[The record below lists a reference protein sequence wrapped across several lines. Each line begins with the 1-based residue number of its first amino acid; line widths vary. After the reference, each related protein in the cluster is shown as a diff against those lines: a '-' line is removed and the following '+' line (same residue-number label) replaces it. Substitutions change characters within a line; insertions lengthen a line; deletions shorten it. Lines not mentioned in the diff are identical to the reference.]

1 MTERGKLVR
10 AEVLRR
16 VEALGNK
23 VNLLVFRYLWPL
35 NADDKDDAWS
45 GLVACCWRAKG
56 NLLIP
61 WRTVTD
67 RIGAT
72 EEVICDELRRRLVLH
87 KKCEKRIIA
96 QLALENGFRWTA
108 RLVRNALADHIR
120 SLCRGRWRRG
130 RPSKPSTPHVPD
142 DGAFLRTLLQIQ
154 RERFVAALGEQWWG
168 LLVVLAVGVPLSATR
183 RGWKSEA
190 TRLIASHRGVSQQ
203 QARSDKRTILRLAEG
218 EPGVV
223 DAVREILAGTFVSR
237 EKSANRSISR
247 GQTQAQASPACLP

>member
-1 MTERGKLVR
+1 MLMR

-16 VEALGNK
+16 VEAVGNR

-45 GLVACCWRAKG
+45 GLVACCWRARG

-61 WRTVTD
+61 WWTVAD

-72 EEVICDELRRRLVLH
+72 EEVICDELRQELALH
-87 KKCEKRIIA
+87 KNSEKRIIA

-120 SLCRGRWRRG
+120 SLCRGRRRRG
-130 RPSKPSTPHVPD
+130 RPSEPHVRRTD

-168 LLVVLAVGVPLSATR
+168 VLVVVAGSVPLGETR
-183 RGWKSEA
+183 RGWKSGA
-190 TRLIASHRGVSQQ
+190 TRLIADHRSVSEQ
-203 QARSDKRTILRLAEG
+203 QARSDKRAMLRRAEG
-218 EPGVV
+218 EPIES
-223 DAVREILAGTFVSR
+223 AVREILAGTFVSR
-237 EKSANRSISR
+237 EKSANRGI
-247 GQTQAQASPACLP
+247 